1 MRVLITGGTGFLGS
15 SLALRHR
22 DLRDDVV
29 VVAKEATPL
38 EASNARE
45 LRARGVDVRVG
56 EFGDDALVASALP
69 GVERVYHIAAAMREA
84 NVPNEHFWE
93 VNVRGTERLLAKS
106 RDAGVGRF
114 VYCSTAGVV
123 GTDRGVTTDE
133 DSEFRPKDIYQETK
147 GVAERAVLEFG
158 RLHAYP
164 VAAIRP
170 PGVMGPRDGRLVK
183 LFRMVRKGRFLLA
196 GDGSG
201 KHHNVYVD
209 DLLDAFELA
218 ATKPE
223 AVGRVFN
230 ASGDEAVPLREF
242 VLAIAQALGT
252 KVRFVRV
259 PLAPLSAA
267 AVVCETLCRP
277 LGIQPPLYPRR
288 LDFYRHDEDFSNRRA
303 REVLG
308 WRPRHSLAEAL
319 VKTAAGYR
327 AQGLLA

>member
-1 MRVLITGGTGFLGS
+1 VKILITGGTGFLGS

-22 DLRDDVV
+22 ERGDDVV

-38 EASNARE
+38 EAANAKE

-56 EFGDDALVASALP
+56 EFGDDALVAAALP

-84 NVPNEHFWE
+84 NVPDEHFHE
-93 VNVRGTERLLAKS
+93 VNVKQTERLLALC
-106 RDAGVGRF
+106 REAGVGRF

-133 DSEFRPKDIYQETK
+133 DSDFRPKDIYQKTK
-147 GVAERAVLEFG
+147 GIAERSVLEFG
-158 RLHAYP
+158 KTHGYP

-170 PGVMGPRDGRLVK
+170 PGVIGPRDGRLVK
-183 LFRMVRKGRFLLA
+183 LFRMVQKGRVLLA
-196 GDGSG
+196 GDGKG

-209 DLLDAFELA
+209 DLMDAFELA

-230 ASGDEAVPLREF
+230 ASGDESVPLQEF
-242 VLAIAQALGT
+242 ILAIAGALGT
-252 KVRFVRV
+252 PVRFVRV
-259 PLAPLSAA
+259 PLAPLGAA
-267 AVVCETLCRP
+267 AAMCEAVCRP

-308 WRPRHSLAEAL
+308 WRPRHTLAQALAE
-319 VKTAAGYR
+319 TAAGYR
-327 AQGLLA
+327 ERGLLA

>member
-1 MRVLITGGTGFLGS
+1 MKILITGGTGFLGS

-22 DLRDDVV
+22 ERGDDVV

-38 EASNARE
+38 EAANAQE
-45 LRARGVDVRVG
+45 LRGRGVDVRVG
-56 EFGDDALVASALP
+56 EFGDDALVAAALP

-84 NVPNEHFWE
+84 NVGDERFFE
-93 VNVRGTERLLAKS
+93 VNVKQTERLLARC

-133 DSEFRPKDIYQETK
+133 ETDFRPKDIYQKTK
-147 GVAERAVLEFG
+147 GIAERAVLEFG
-158 RLHAYP
+158 RAHGYP
-164 VAAIRP
+164 VTAIRP

-183 LFRMVRKGRFLLA
+183 LFRMVAKGRVLLA
-196 GDGSG
+196 GDGKG

-209 DLLDAFELA
+209 DLMDAFELA
-218 ATKPE
+218 ATKSE

-230 ASGDEAVPLREF
+230 ASGDESVPLSEF
-242 VLAIAQALGT
+242 ILAIAKALGT
-252 KVRFVRV
+252 SVRFVRV
-259 PLAPLSAA
+259 PLAPLGAA
-267 AVVCETLCRP
+267 AVLCEAACRP
-277 LGIQPPLYPRR
+277 FGIQPPLYPRR

-308 WRPRHSLAEAL
+308 WRPRHTLAQGLAE
-319 VKTAAGYR
+319 TAAGYR
-327 AQGLLA
+327 ERGLLA